1 MASPWREVGRQEEV
15 WPERMAEEG
24 QSAETEEEKLATGRN
39 REEKRKAGQKEER
52 PVVGRH
58 F

>member
-1 MASPWREVGRQEEV
+1 MGRQEEV